1 MNHKPYLNA
10 MQAALDGELPSVQR
24 RELAE
29 HLAACPGCQSTWDA
43 LNNAQRLLKAEPLAV
58 PRPGFTGRFRAR
70 LAVRHSQARLVWGAV
85 VLGFSALSIVITLAV
100 VGTLALG
107 TVVSAAQAARQPAAV
122 SAFYS
127 SSLAAFTLGT
137 TVARALLTVFD
148 TLAQKVLINPLTWLA
163 SLAALAVVAAWG
175 YLVLKLS
182 PEVVLQ

>member
-10 MQAALDGELPSVQR
+10 MQAALDGELASVQR

-29 HLAACPGCQSTWDA
+29 HLAACASCQSTWDA
-43 LNNAQRLLKAEPLAV
+43 LNDAQRLLKAEPPAA
-58 PRPGFTGRFRAR
+58 PRAGFTGRFRAR
-70 LAVRHSQARLVWGAV
+70 LAMRRSQARLVWGAA
-85 VLGFSALSIVITLAV
+85 VLGFSSLSIVIALAV

-107 TVVSAAQAARQPAAV
+107 TAFSAAQVARQPAAV

-127 SSLAAFTLGT
+127 SGLVALTLGT
-137 TVARALLTVFD
+137 TVARALLTVYD
-148 TLAQKVLINPLTWLA
+148 ALAQKILINPLTWLGC
-163 SLAALAVVAAWG
+163 LAALAVVAAWG